1 MNILLTCTGRRHYL
15 AKFFHQAVAG
25 DGKIVGTDVSL
36 TAPALAACDVAKQVP
51 AVSAENYLDLLLETM
66 KEHQINMLFSLNDL
80 ELELLVKNRDLIEH
94 KTGATVYVPSPEALA
109 ICADKWETFKF
120 AKNIGVPVPETWL
133 TVDSALKAL
142 DSSQVS
148 FPLIV
153 KPRWGSASIGLF
165 VVHDKE
171 TLNEAFEACERA
183 VAGSLLASFGSTDAV
198 IIQEMLEGTEY
209 GVDLL
214 FGKQENLIGFAAKKK
229 LAMRAGETDKAVSV
243 EAAPFKQSVEA
254 LAANLAHRGNM
265 DCDFIERNGI
275 YYLLEI
281 NPRFGGGYPFT
292 HLAGANHV
300 QMLLDD
306 YADKPLQPYSY
317 EIGKGFA
324 KYDDLVAVPNE

>member
-15 AKFFHQAVAG
+15 AKFFHQALAG
-25 DGKIVGTDVSL
+25 KGKVVGTDMSL
-36 TAPALAACDVAKQVP
+36 TAPALAMCDVAKQVP
-51 AVSAENYLDLLLETM
+51 AVSDENYLDLLLGII
-66 KEHQINMLFSLNDL
+66 KEQQIDMLFSLNDL

-94 KTGATVYVPSPEALA
+94 ETGATVYVPSPEALA

-120 AKNIGVPVPETWL
+120 AKNVGIPVPETWL
-133 TVDSALKAL
+133 TVNSALKAL
-142 DSSQVS
+142 GTSQVS

-171 TLNEAFEACERA
+171 TLEEAFEACERA
-183 VAGSLLASFGSTDAV
+183 VAGSLLASFGNTDAV

-214 FGKQENLIGFAAKKK
+214 FGKQANFIGFAAKKK
-229 LAMRAGETDKAVSV
+229 LAMRAGETDKAISVSP
-243 EAAPFKQSVEA
+243 APFKESVEL
-254 LAANLAHRGNM
+254 LASNLIHRGNM
-265 DCDFIERNGI
+265 DCDFIERDGT

-306 YADKPLQPYSY
+306 YADKPLQSYSY
-317 EIGKGFA
+317 EVGKGFA
-324 KYDDLVAVPNE
+324 KFDDLVAVNP